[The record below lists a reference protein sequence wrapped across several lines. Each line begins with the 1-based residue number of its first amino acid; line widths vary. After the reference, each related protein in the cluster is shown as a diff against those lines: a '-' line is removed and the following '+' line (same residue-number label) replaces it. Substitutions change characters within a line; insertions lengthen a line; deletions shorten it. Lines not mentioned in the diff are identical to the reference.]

1 MFVSYVVRLRA
12 AQLKRGSFAGEV
24 VAVASGRRY
33 GIASVEQM
41 AAVLSRTCSE
51 EEALAR
57 QPVLLDETARLDDP
71 FLVEEEEPWQR

>member
-12 AQLKRGSFAGEV
+12 AELRRGSFAGEV

-33 GIASVEQM
+33 GIASIEQM
-41 AAVLSRTCSE
+41 AAFLTRTCAD

-57 QPVLLDETARLDDP
+57 QPSVPEDETS
-71 FLVEEEEPWQR
+71 VPW